1 MMTQAFLSTT
11 NMDQIKLKFDD
22 VYCEAE
28 VDTLQVGCDT
38 DSCTLSKTQHDDEK
52 SKENEKP
59 KKSADNVNT
68 FHAARRNKM
77 KRKPRRQRNKSA
89 RQVPYSMSGNE
100 LAVTSLQKS
109 RRVRAQA
116 PDNTTQFLMGDMD
129 NWNKRTAG
137 DEDGDNCYAK
147 REFSKEYEKT
157 AISKQKMP
165 ISKLI
170 EEYFSYE
177 SEVKDLEK
185 KYKEM
190 TAQEQLKARL
200 GAVDYEWEKGE
211 IFMEPE
217 VAEKIRIFQSEIAK
231 VREENRILEEENLR
245 FRTENRDLDCNSSS
259 SSSDEGS
266 SSDSDSSGSSDDSDS
281 DSSSSEEEAEADSI
295 PIIEEEQSV
304 TSTDGDVTMAMPE
317 VDTRSRIPDDTGYES
332 GGSSNDAARVSST
345 TLRK

>member
-1 MMTQAFLSTT
+1 MMTQALLSTT
-11 NMDQIKLKFDD
+11 NMDQIKLTFDD

-28 VDTLQVGCDT
+28 VDTLQIGCDT
-38 DSCTLSKTQHDDEK
+38 DSCTLSKNHDDEK

-77 KRKPRRQRNKSA
+77 KRKPRRQRNKSG
-89 RQVPYSMSGNE
+89 RQAPYSMPGNE
-100 LAVTSLQKS
+100 VAVTRVQKS
-109 RRVRAQA
+109 RRGRAQA

-129 NWNKRTAG
+129 NWNKRQAG

-185 KYKEM
+185 KYQEM

-217 VAEKIRIFQSEIAK
+217 VAEKIRIFQSEIAR

-245 FRTENRDLDCNSSS
+245 LRTENRDLDQNSSS
-259 SSSDEGS
+259 SSSDDS

-281 DSSSSEEEAEADSI
+281 DSSSSEEEEETDGI

-304 TSTDGDVTMAMPE
+304 TSTDGDVVMAVPE
-317 VDTRSRIPDDTGYES
+317 VDTRTRIPDDTGYES

>member
-1 MMTQAFLSTT
+1 MMTQALLSTT
-11 NMDQIKLKFDD
+11 NMDQIKLTFDD

-28 VDTLQVGCDT
+28 VDTLQIGCDT
-38 DSCTLSKTQHDDEK
+38 DSCTLSKNHDDEK

-77 KRKPRRQRNKSA
+77 KRKPRRQRNKSG
-89 RQVPYSMSGNE
+89 RQAPYSMSGNE
-100 LAVTSLQKS
+100 AVTRDQKS
-109 RRVRAQA
+109 RRGRAQA

-129 NWNKRTAG
+129 NWNKRQVG

-185 KYKEM
+185 KYQEM

-217 VAEKIRIFQSEIAK
+217 VAEKIRIFQSEIAR
-231 VREENRILEEENLR
+231 VREENRILEEENLH
-245 FRTENRDLDCNSSS
+245 FRTENRDLDQNSSS
-259 SSSDEGS
+259 SSSEDS

-281 DSSSSEEEAEADSI
+281 DSSSSEEEEETDGI

-304 TSTDGDVTMAMPE
+304 TSTDGDVVMAVPE